1 MQCDLKKDLNNG
13 DLSKKLLPLHGC
25 LLLRLRNEGIDLY

>member
-13 DLSKKLLPLHGC
+13 DLSKKVTTFAWLLILI
-25 LLLRLRNEGIDLY
+25 LRNEGIDLY

>member
-13 DLSKKLLPLHGC
+13 DLSKSYYLC
-25 LLLRLRNEGIDLY
+25 MVAYINIEE